1 MNGSE
6 KRVRLIKAATPVEQ
20 ARHLEGA
27 DLVIW
32 ACGYQTNKI
41 PIKDIDNKFV
51 QMSAKVPFTQYDVD
65 QRCRIITSDNGLLM
79 KTFGSGLAYP
89 VRTNDGMILP
99 ESGKFNPRADS
110 FSLYMNYV
118 ANTLLSNLLPKTRL
132 QNKNHRTVRL
142 GTKKT
147 IAAQALQNG
156 LAPA

>member
-1 MNGSE
+1 MQS
-6 KRVRLIKAATPVEQ
+6 
-20 ARHLEGA
+20 
-27 DLVIW
+27 
-32 ACGYQTNKI
+32 
-41 PIKDIDNKFV
+41 
-51 QMSAKVPFTQYDVD
+51 KVPYTQFDVD

-99 ESGKFNPRADS
+99 EAGKVNPRADS

-142 GTKKT
+142 DCL
-147 IAAQALQNG
+147 LQQ
-156 LAPA
+156 LLQREEREDAPQPIGSEDFCLLHRNMF

>member
-1 MNGSE
+1 
-6 KRVRLIKAATPVEQ
+6 
-20 ARHLEGA
+20 
-27 DLVIW
+27 
-32 ACGYQTNKI
+32 
-41 PIKDIDNKFV
+41 
-51 QMSAKVPFTQYDVD
+51 MSAKVPFTQFDVD

-79 KTFGSGLAYP
+79 KIFGSGLAYP

-99 ESGKFNPRADS
+99 EAGKFNPRADS

-147 IAAQALQNG
+147 IA
-156 LAPA
+156 

>member
-1 MNGSE
+1 
-6 KRVRLIKAATPVEQ
+6 VRLVKAMTPAEQ
-20 ARHLEGA
+20 AKHIEGA

-99 ESGKFNPRADS
+99 ESGKVNPRADS

-118 ANTLLSNLLPKTRL
+118 ANTLLSNLLPKNRL
-132 QNKNHRTVRL
+132 MNKNHRTVRL

-147 IAAQALQNG
+147 IAAQAL
-156 LAPA
+156 